1 MLGVYHVGTK
11 CHMTICAQY
20 KNNVCNTNPMCVLY
34 ILGTRTCNLHL
45 YSAIEHRC
53 TILSLPQLNTPEMM
67 KVLFVD
73 NLFTRLD
80 KFLVKKLSTK
90 RTIIIS

>member
-1 MLGVYHVGTK
+1 
-11 CHMTICAQY
+11 MTIILICAQY

-34 ILGTRTCNLHL
+34 ILGTHNLHL
-45 YSAIEHRC
+45 YSAIEYRC
-53 TILSLPQLNTPEMM
+53 TILSLPQSNTPEMM